1 MLSLIPTRFLFWV
14 RRVFMCKRYYF
25 LPMLSTILYYF
36 MCIDKNPNEIRYLR
50 PSMGFD
56 ERINLPLTTEMHAA
70 VTERARREGVTVVAL
85 IRRYISEWIDGANRI
100 ERLEQRMDTMEA
112 ALLNKK
118 RAAQTPTG

>member
-36 MCIDKNPNEIRYLR
+36 MCIDKNTNEIRYLR
-50 PSMGFD
+50 PSMSFD
-56 ERINLPLTTEMHAA
+56 QRVNVPMTTAMHAA
-70 VTERARREGVTVVAL
+70 LTERADKEQTTVLAL
-85 IRRYISEWIDGANRI
+85 IRRYISQGLEGANKI
-100 ERLEQRMDTMEA
+100 EQLEQRMQTIEA
-112 ALLNKK
+112 AILNKK